1 MQASARDAHGKL
13 SLADACGALKAH
25 GLAVNPSQMKDF
37 LGMCGAT
44 DREFVSE
51 AHFSAALAT
60 HPPSSSLGRWQQVR
74 RIIVWPFVLLCSSFT
89 SPLSACIPKELALM
103 STESEIS
110 SRMLTNDNVAT
121 TRER

>member
-1 MQASARDAHGKL
+1 MHGKL
-13 SLADACGALKAH
+13 SLADACGALKSH

-74 RIIVWPFVLLCSSFT
+74 RIVWPFAMLCSWYP
-89 SPLSACIPKELALM
+89 SPLPACMAKEHALM

-110 SRMLTNDNVAT
+110 SRMLTNNNVAT